1 MKQLVFRYELL
12 TKDINLKGYPNGIPD
27 CFKAFEVIDGRTV
40 FVDKEDG
47 TLVCYGLQYGCNYP
61 TKYAVLRS
69 WCEEVEL

>member
-1 MKQLVFRYELL
+1 MKHLVFRYELL
-12 TKDINLKGYPNGIPD
+12 TNDINLKGYPNGIPD

-47 TLVCYGLQYGCNYP
+47 TLVCYGLQDGCKYP